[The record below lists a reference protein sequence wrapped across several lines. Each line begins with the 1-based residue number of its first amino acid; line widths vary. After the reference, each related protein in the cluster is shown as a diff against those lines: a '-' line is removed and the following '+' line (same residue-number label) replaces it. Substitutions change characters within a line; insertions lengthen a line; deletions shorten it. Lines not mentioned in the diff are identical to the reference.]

1 MGQQDEHSYSDENT
15 DEVKQFL
22 TFLLSGE
29 SYGIGILHIKEIIK
43 HGHVTKVP
51 MMPDFIT
58 GVINL
63 RGSVV
68 PVINLSHRFQVTPSE
83 ISKKTSIIVIEIND
97 NDTILELGIVVDMVN
112 EVLEL
117 KQEQLSLAPSFGTKI
132 RADFIKYMG
141 KLNDDNFIILLDVD
155 NVLSVDEL
163 SVVHDVKNCAD
174 EEVEAETVG
183 TENSLT

>member
-1 MGQQDEHSYSDENT
+1 MGQHDEHSHSNENSDE
-15 DEVKQFL
+15 VQQFL

-43 HGHVTKVP
+43 HGDVTKVP
-51 MMPDFIT
+51 MMPDFIA

-68 PVINLSHRFQVTPSE
+68 PVVNLSHRFQVMPSE

-97 NDTILELGIVVDMVN
+97 NDNILELGIVVDMVN

-117 KQEQLSLAPSFGTKI
+117 KPDQLSPAPSFGTKI
-132 RADFIKYMG
+132 RADFIKHMG
-141 KLNDDNFIILLDVD
+141 KLNNDNFIILLDVD
-155 NVLSVDEL
+155 NVLSIDEL
-163 SVVHDVKNCAD
+163 SVIHDVKED
-174 EEVEAETVG
+174 SDVDVEAENTV
-183 TENSLT
+183 T

>member
-1 MGQQDEHSYSDENT
+1 MGQHDEHSHSNENA
-15 DEVKQFL
+15 DEVQQFL

-43 HGHVTKVP
+43 HGDVTKVP
-51 MMPDFIT
+51 MMPDFIA

-68 PVINLSHRFQVTPSE
+68 PVVNLSHRFQVTPSE

-97 NDTILELGIVVDMVN
+97 NDNILELGIVVDMVN

-117 KQEQLSLAPSFGTKI
+117 KPGQLSPAPSFGTKI

-141 KLNDDNFIILLDVD
+141 KLNNDNFIILLDVD
-155 NVLSVDEL
+155 NVLSIDEL
-163 SVVHDVKNCAD
+163 SVIHDVKENSD
-174 EEVEAETVG
+174 EETEAENTV
-183 TENSLT
+183 T

>member
-1 MGQQDEHSYSDENT
+1 MGQQDNRSHSSEN
-15 DEVKQFL
+15 DGEVRQFL

-43 HGHVTKVP
+43 HGDVTKVP

-68 PVINLSHRFQVTPSE
+68 PVISLAHRFQITPSE
-83 ISKKTSIIVIEIND
+83 LSKKTSIIVIEIND
-97 NDTILELGIVVDMVN
+97 NDSTLELGIVVDMVN

-117 KQEQLSLAPSFGTKI
+117 RPEQLSEAPSFGTKI

-141 KLNDDNFIILLDVD
+141 KLSNDDFIILLDVD
-155 NVLSVDEL
+155 NVLSIDEL
-163 SVVHDVKNCAD
+163 SVVHDVKESTD
-174 EEVEAETVG
+174 EGVEVEPETEG
-183 TENSLT
+183 TAG